1 MNIENKIDKLAKIIW
16 NYLLIRQKLQKA
28 DIVLVFSSIDLRV
41 AGYAAELYKRK
52 WAPLIL
58 FSGGLQR
65 RKDLLASNWEK
76 TEAEK
81 FAEVAIKKG
90 VPKEKTILEKRALNS
105 GENILFSYELLKKK
119 KIKFDKV
126 ILVQKPYMAR
136 RAMATFLQQWPDKKT
151 KLIITAPNIPFSDY
165 ASNKKIKENFINIMV
180 GDLQRIMIYPKV
192 GYQIEQKVPLKVIN
206 AYQGLIFL
214 GYTKHLLEYVDK
226 SICNK

>member
-28 DIVLVFSSIDLRV
+28 DVVLVFSSIDLRV

-81 FAEVAIKKG
+81 FAEVA
-90 VPKEKTILEKRALNS
+90 
-105 GENILFSYELLKKK
+105 
-119 KIKFDKV
+119 
-126 ILVQKPYMAR
+126 
-136 RAMATFLQQWPDKKT
+136 KKT
-151 KLIITAPNIPFSDY
+151 ECQ
-165 ASNKKIKENFINIMV
+165 KKRQSLRRE
-180 GDLQRIMIYPKV
+180 
-192 GYQIEQKVPLKVIN
+192 
-206 AYQGLIFL
+206 
-214 GYTKHLLEYVDK
+214 H
-226 SICNK
+226 